1 MDKGV
6 MFYITIGI
14 IGIYFLTNFIG
25 DIQEKD
31 ERIQNNDYTEK
42 HRFDDYD
49 GKDSI
54 GQEILDLTDVSPS
67 VQIEAWNQSLVK
79 EEYLSLFPNFSEM
92 KRFISDRIRGEAIQ
106 AKLLHALNSVEDKFF
121 SGEISMEKAKRILR
135 SLN

>member
-6 MFYITIGI
+6 IFYIAIGV

-31 ERIQNNDYTEK
+31 ERIQNNDYKEK

-54 GQEILDLTDVSPS
+54 GQEILDLTEVSPS
-67 VQIEAWNQSLVK
+67 IQIQAWNKSVLK
-79 EEYLSLFPNFSEM
+79 EKYLSLFPNFSEM
-92 KRFISDRIRGEAIQ
+92 KRFISDRIRGKAIQ
-106 AKLLHALNSVEDKFF
+106 AKLLHALNGVEDKFF

-135 SLN
+135 TLN